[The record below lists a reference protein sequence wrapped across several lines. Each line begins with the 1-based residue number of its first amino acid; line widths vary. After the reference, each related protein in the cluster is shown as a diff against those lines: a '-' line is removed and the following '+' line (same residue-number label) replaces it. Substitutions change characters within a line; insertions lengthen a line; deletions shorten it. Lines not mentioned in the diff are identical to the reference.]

1 MTGAYG
7 TSRGCS
13 TADWDQTW
21 DLDELTEPV
30 SDYLQDPNTLSTAQ
44 VRLGKAANLVRR
56 RVAKQH
62 IVGAVESASI
72 K

>member
-1 MTGAYG
+1 
-7 TSRGCS
+7 
-13 TADWDQTW
+13 
-21 DLDELTEPV
+21 V
-30 SDYLQDPNTLSTAQ
+30 SDYLQTPNTLSTAQ
-44 VRLGKAANLVRR
+44 VRLEKAANLVRR